1 MKANEIVTVLNHFNW
16 SKYRRV
22 LIDGTWGIGKTRYV
36 SEFEKDQSHV
46 SYVSLFGKKD
56 IDSIIQEIY
65 FQIIEKA
72 PLGMYKKSYR
82 VLREKFKNVTFRYQ
96 GFTISVPLIE
106 DLHKSLNKELGS
118 KGTYI
123 IIFDDLERKHHNLK
137 ITEILGLLDSLS
149 KIENIKTV
157 LIAATDQ
164 LKGKD
169 KTTFIDY
176 KEKSIDRTYKI
187 DDYADNAPVDIL
199 GKQIWEVIGETAKN
213 FDFKNLRTFE
223 KTYMFI
229 KEVIQ
234 ILGKDIFTDKFTRDD
249 LYRMCFASVFFNIEH
264 KNEMRL
270 LDTEKKDSDLRNADL
285 RNAVY
290 KGSDSGVIAYLYE
303 YILKKNMD
311 NVMSKN
317 VFHHIKNWYVT
328 GTYSRDDILSVI
340 ASINSFEEKPGNFYS
355 SEKEILKM
363 IEHTKAY
370 ILHLNGTEKVDDI
383 INHLSIAFFWCE
395 ALSVDFGMSNEGV
408 LKNIKGN
415 VSNRIE
421 LEKSQYQNEVDI
433 FFHSESKKV
442 GELTRAI
449 NDTIKMEYQK
459 QLIQKIKDCYI
470 EKTYQVRYLRELT
483 DLVNSI
489 YDQSNR
495 TYILRSLNEH
505 QYFFPIPSGNINEN
519 FWFWCIQI
527 KLLVSAI
534 EARWGVENYS
544 NDFKEYLFKLD
555 EIEED
560 RLLKYRLKTLF
571 ER

>member
-1 MKANEIVTVLNHFNW
+1 MKANEIVTVLNQFKD
-16 SKYRRV
+16 SSYQKG
-22 LIDGTWGIGKTRYV
+22 LIDGTWGIGKTKYV
-36 SEFEKDQSHV
+36 TDFKDAYIDAC
-46 SYVSLFGKKD
+46 YVSLFGKKD
-56 IDSIIQEIY
+56 IESIIQEIY
-65 FQIIEKA
+65 FQIVDSVPKGK
-72 PLGMYKKSYR
+72 LKKHFS
-82 VLREKFKNVTFRYQ
+82 VWREKLNNINVRFY
-96 GFTISVPLIE
+96 GFSISVPLIE
-106 DLHKSLNKELGS
+106 NLHKTLYKELNK
-118 KGTYI
+118 KNTYI
-123 IIFDDLERKHHNLK
+123 IILDDLERKHDSLNIK
-137 ITEILGLLDSLS
+137 EVLGLIDGLS
-149 KIENIKTV
+149 KIDTIKTV

-164 LKGKD
+164 LKGEDEK
-169 KTTFIDY
+169 TFIDY

-270 LDTEKKDSDLRNADL
+270 LDTEKKDSDLRNA
-285 RNAVY
+285 VY
-290 KGSDSGVIAYLYE
+290 KGSDSGVIEYLYK
-303 YILKKNMD
+303 YILKRTMD

-340 ASINSFEEKPGNFYS
+340 ASINSFEEKPGNFFS
-355 SEKEILKM
+355 TEKEILKM

-370 ILHLNGTEKVDDI
+370 ILNLNGTEKVDDI
-383 INHLSIAFFWCE
+383 ITYLSEAFAWCE
-395 ALSVDFGMSNEGV
+395 ALSVDFGMSNEGI

-415 VSNRIE
+415 LSNRIE
-421 LEKSQYQNEVDI
+421 LEKSQYQNEVNTFRFLSD
-433 FFHSESKKV
+433 SKKG
-442 GELTRAI
+442 GELSRAI

-459 QLIQKIKDCYI
+459 QLIQKIKDCYF
-470 EKTYQVRYLRELT
+470 EKTYHVRYLRELT
-483 DLVNSI
+483 DLVYSI
-489 YDQSNR
+489 SNQSNR

-505 QYFFPIPSGNINEN
+505 QYFFPVPSGNINEN

-527 KLLVSAI
+527 KLLVREI
-534 EARWGVENYS
+534 EAQWDVENYS
-544 NDFKEYLFKLD
+544 NDFMEYLFKLD

-560 RLLKYRLKTLF
+560 RMLKYRLKTLF